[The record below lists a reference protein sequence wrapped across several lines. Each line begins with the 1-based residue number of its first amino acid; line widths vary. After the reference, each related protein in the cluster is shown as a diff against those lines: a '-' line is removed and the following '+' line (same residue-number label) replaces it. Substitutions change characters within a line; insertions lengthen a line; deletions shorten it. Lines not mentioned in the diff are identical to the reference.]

1 MRITDLFLSLKLERA
16 PEEKGMKSV
25 VFFSDLRVDSGK
37 TLLDKLD
44 ALLDRTNL
52 KEKIK
57 ERDLVAIKLHFG
69 EKGATGFVKPVFLRK
84 IVDRV
89 KQCHGKPFLTDTN
102 TLYRGMRQ
110 EAISNLT
117 NAYQNGFTYSAVD
130 APVLI
135 ADGLRGNSAVKIT
148 IDQSHFKTVSIAHDI
163 HMADALISVAHF
175 TGHELCGFAATLKNL
190 GMGCASREGKLSQH
204 SNISPRV
211 KTKACKGC
219 GLCFTL
225 CAHGAISM
233 HPPKAEIE
241 SKRMIAFIDS
251 KKCIGCG
258 ECILTCPTGA
268 IKVQWNETIPIFQKK
283 MVEYAFGA
291 VQKKKGKTLYL
302 NFLTQISPAC
312 DCWGHSDT
320 PIVNDIGILS
330 SEDPVAIDQA
340 SVDLVNGQEG
350 NRSSKLPKHWNP
362 GEDKFL
368 ALYPEVDWRIQLAYG
383 EEIGLGNREYEL
395 IKI

>member
-1 MRITDLFLSLKLERA
+1 
-16 PEEKGMKSV
+16 MKSV
-25 VFFSDLRVDSGK
+25 VFFSDSRVDSRK
-37 TLLDKLD
+37 TLLDKLEV
-44 ALLDRTNL
+44 LLDRSSL
-52 KEKIK
+52 QEKIK

-69 EKGATGFVKPVFLRK
+69 EKGNTAFVRPIFIRK
-84 IVDRV
+84 VVERV
-89 KQCHGKPFLTDTN
+89 KQLKGKPFLTDTN

-117 NAYQNGFTYSAVD
+117 NAYQNGFTFSVVG
-130 APVLI
+130 APILI
-135 ADGLRGNSAVKIT
+135 ADGLRGNSAQIVT
-148 IDQSHFKTVSIAHDI
+148 IDKPHFKTVSIAYDI
-163 HMADALISVAHF
+163 YMADALISVAHF
-175 TGHELCGFAATLKNL
+175 TGHELCGFAGTLKNL

-211 KTKACKGC
+211 KTKTCKGC
-219 GLCFTL
+219 ELCLTL

-241 SKRMIAFIDS
+241 SNRMIAFIDA

-268 IKVQWNETIPIFQKK
+268 IKVQWNETIPIFQQK

-291 VQKKKGKTLYL
+291 LQKKKGKILSL

-312 DCWGHSDT
+312 DCWSFSDT
-320 PIVNDIGILS
+320 PIVNDVGILS

-340 SVDLVNGQEG
+340 SVDLVNGEEG
-350 NRSSKLPKHWNP
+350 NRSSKLPKNWEP
-362 GEDKFL
+362 GADKFR
-368 ALYPEVDWRIQLAYG
+368 AIYPEVEWNTQLSYA
-383 EEIGLGNREYEL
+383 EEIGLGTRKYEL
-395 IKI
+395 IRV